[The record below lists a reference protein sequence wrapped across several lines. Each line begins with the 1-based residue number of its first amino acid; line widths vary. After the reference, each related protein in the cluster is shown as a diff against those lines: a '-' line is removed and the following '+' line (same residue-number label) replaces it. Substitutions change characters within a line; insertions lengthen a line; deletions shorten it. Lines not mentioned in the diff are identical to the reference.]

1 VVALARWKE
10 TAAIRRSGHLN
21 DLQRKRP
28 VVSGTV
34 AVIGK
39 RSQGWVRPGDGT
51 LVMTASE
58 EKVMTWWKGVTSIRK

>member
-1 VVALARWKE
+1 VVALAWWKE
-10 TAAIRRSGHLN
+10 MAAIRRSGHLN

-28 VVSGTV
+28 AVSGTV

-39 RSQGWVRPGDGT
+39 RSQGRVRPGDDT

-58 EKVMTWWKGVTSIRK
+58 EKVTAWWKGVTGIRK